1 MAISKDSLYVAQ
13 FSESELLDMRNV
25 VRAQLLSD
33 PSRQVVS
40 ISSPGL
46 SATYTISASPTELLE
61 AIGFALSK
69 LNPCLYGNKI
79 QSRTTAYFP

>member
-1 MAISKDSLYVAQ
+1 MAISKEALYVAQ

-33 PSRQVVS
+33 PTRQVVS

-46 SATYTISASPTELLE
+46 SATYNISASPTDLLD
-61 AIGFALSK
+61 AIAFALNK

-79 QSRTTAYFP
+79 QSRTKAYFP